1 MTKIKRN
8 FLLTALLLA
17 MGVGLYHLPLYRNRY
32 SMEIVKVDDGYGY
45 KIYQDQKPYIFQ
57 PFIPVVAGK
66 YSFGSEKDAEQ
77 VGRLVLD
84 RLSKGEDFSVTME
97 DLNRLGIAS
106 H

>member
-1 MTKIKRN
+1 MKKIRKN
-8 FLLTALLLA
+8 LFLIVLLLVI
-17 MGVGLYHLPLYRNRY
+17 GIGFYYLPLQRGDY
-32 SMEIVKVDDGYGY
+32 SMEVVEVDGGYGY
-45 KIYQDQKPYIFQ
+45 KIYRDQKPYIFQ

-66 YSFGSEKDAEQ
+66 YSFGSEEDAEQ